1 MASFLVESMISWFM
15 GLKQK
20 FHRISFVYQVSFLP
34 IYGVIYA
41 RNMKINSIARG

>member
-1 MASFLVESMISWFM
+1 MASFLVASMIFGFM

-20 FHRISFVYQVSFLP
+20 FHGILFVYQVSFLP
-34 IYGVIYA
+34 IYGVFYA